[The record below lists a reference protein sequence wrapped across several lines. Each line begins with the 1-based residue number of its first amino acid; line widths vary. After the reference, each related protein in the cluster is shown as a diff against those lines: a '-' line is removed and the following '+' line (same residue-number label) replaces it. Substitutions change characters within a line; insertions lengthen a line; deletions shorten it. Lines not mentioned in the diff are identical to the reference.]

1 MKILLLG
8 EYSGVHTDLANELK
22 EKGHEVMTAH
32 AGDDFKNYPR
42 DFELRPRGSN
52 FFLRRLDMIRRYI
65 ELGKIIG
72 KGGFDLIQI
81 INTGIFPRGIDK
93 LIYKK
98 IFKTKAK
105 IFFLGAGE
113 DNIIWD
119 AYNNGVFRYYAFDG
133 MLKLDGGKGEG
144 KWNSSG
150 LRRLSVDVLSKANA
164 IIPLCVEY
172 KIAYDQVFKKTPF
185 IPLSINTSIVKID
198 IEAKEYK
205 KVRILHGVNKGRE
218 GYKGTNFILPA
229 LEQIEREFG
238 DKVEIIRSTNM
249 PFEEYLKLLFYANI
263 VVDQAL
269 CYSVSMN
276 ALYSML
282 NGCVVLGG
290 CEKEYLDSLGI
301 KTAPIINILPDTLDI
316 YNKIRLLI
324 ETPQLIKDIGI
335 EASRFVRCYHSV
347 ETNADKFIEIWN
359 KY

>member
-22 EKGHEVMTAH
+22 RKGHEVITAH

-42 DFELRPRGSN
+42 DFELRPLGNN
-52 FFLRRLDMIRRYI
+52 FFLRRLDMIRRYS
-65 ELGKIIG
+65 ELRKIIR
-72 KGGFDLIQI
+72 KGGFDIIQI

-93 LIYKK
+93 LIYKE
-98 IFKTKAK
+98 IYKTNSK

-113 DNIIWD
+113 DNIVWD
-119 AYNNGVFRYYAFDG
+119 AYNNGAFRYYAFDG
-133 MLKLDGGKGEG
+133 MLKLDGRKMEQ

-150 LRRLSVDVLSKANA
+150 MRKLSINVLTKANA

-172 KIAYDQVFKKTPF
+172 KIAYERVFKKTPF
-185 IPLSINTSIVKID
+185 IPLSINTSIVNID
-198 IEAKEYK
+198 IEGKEYK
-205 KVRILHGVNKGRE
+205 KVRILHGVNSGRE

-229 LEQIEREFG
+229 LDLIEKEFG
-238 DKVEIIRSTNM
+238 DKVEIIRSTNL

-263 VVDQAL
+263 VIDQAL

-290 CEKEYLDSLGI
+290 CEKEYLDSLAI
-301 KTAPIINILPDTLDI
+301 NTAPIVNILPDTLDI
-316 YNKIRLLI
+316 YNKVKLLI
-324 ETPQLIKDIGI
+324 ETPQLIKDIGT
-335 EASRFVRCYHSV
+335 EASKFVRCYHSV
-347 ETNADKFIEIWN
+347 ETNTDKFIEVWN